1 MGHGEKCFIFKELDL
16 HVYFHACQSHSTNR
30 VSKHM
35 QKETDNGSDTTEVG
49 VVWIMIDPLSLMSLP
64 SKARRTL

>member
-1 MGHGEKCFIFKELDL
+1 
-16 HVYFHACQSHSTNR
+16 
-30 VSKHM
+30 M